1 MSLSAEQQLRYSRQ
15 MLLSEV
21 VSAGQEKLGAGRI
34 LVIGAGGLGSAA
46 LMYLAASGVGTLGI
60 ADYDKIELSNLA
72 RQIIHRTSR
81 LGMMK
86 TESAEKTILEFNPD
100 VNVETVD
107 MRITSENISSVI
119 RDFDMILDCT
129 DRFESKLLINDAC
142 VFFRKPFVHG
152 GVLRSA
158 GQIMTWLP
166 DSGPCLRCIIGEMKP
181 STAAET
187 CAASGVLGTAAGVI
201 GCLQALEAIKF
212 LLGKGDLL
220 TGRLLH
226 FDGMSMK
233 FTETVVPERSPYCP
247 VCGKLQNDSGES
259 VS

>member
-21 VSAGQEKLGAGRI
+21 GSAGQEKLRAGRI
-34 LVIGAGGLGSAA
+34 LAIGAGGLGSAA
-46 LMYLAASGVGTLGI
+46 LLYLAAAGVGTLGI

-86 TESAEKTILEFNPD
+86 AESAEKTIRELNPD
-100 VNVETVD
+100 VKIQTFP
-107 MRITSENISSVI
+107 MRITSENISCLI
-119 RDFDMILDCT
+119 GDFDMILDCT

-142 VFFRKPFVHG
+142 VLSKKPFVHG
-152 GVLRSA
+152 GVLRST

-166 DSGPCLRCIIGEMKP
+166 DSGPCLRCITGKTDP
-181 STAAET
+181 STEAET
-187 CAASGVLGTAAGVI
+187 CAVSGVLGAAVGVI
-201 GCLQALEAIKF
+201 GSLQALEAIKF

-220 TGRLLH
+220 TGRMLH

-247 VCGKLQNDSGES
+247 VCNG
-259 VS
+259 